1 MKKLSSIL
9 MITAV
14 AGLMLQACN
23 GNKKDSTSSADS
35 VNAVKDTTTTGKTG
49 IAVVADD
56 AKFAVDAA
64 NGGMT
69 EIQLSQLAKTKA
81 VNAKVKA
88 FADMMV
94 MDHSKAG
101 DSLKAVATTKN
112 ITLPDSVNADSKK
125 AIADLSA
132 KSGADFDKAYVDKM
146 VADHKATVDMFESAS
161 KSLKDADL
169 KAFVDKTLPT
179 IKGHLDNINKIKAG
193 MK

>member
-69 EIQLSQLAKTKA
+69 EIQLSQLATTKA
-81 VNAKVKA
+81 VNSKVKD
-88 FADMMV
+88 FANMMIT
-94 MDHSKAG
+94 DHTKAG

-161 KSLKDADL
+161 KSLKDPDL

-179 IKGHLDNINKIKAG
+179 IKGHLDHINKIKAG

>member
-1 MKKLSSIL
+1 
-9 MITAV
+9 MIAA
-14 AGLMLQACN
+14 AGLMFQACN

-35 VNAVKDTTTTGKTG
+35 VNSVKDTTTTGKTG

-69 EIQLSQLAKTKA
+69 EIQLSQLATIKT
-81 VNAKVKA
+81 VNDKVKA
-88 FADMMV
+88 FATMMV

-101 DSLKAVATTKN
+101 GELKAIAMTKN

-125 AIADLSA
+125 AIGDLSK

>member
-14 AGLMLQACN
+14 TGLMLQACN

-69 EIQLSQLAKTKA
+69 EIQLSQLATTKA
-81 VNAKVKA
+81 VNSKVKD
-88 FADMMV
+88 FANMMIT
-94 MDHSKAG
+94 DHTKAG
-101 DSLKAVATTKN
+101 DSLKAVAKTKN

-125 AIADLSA
+125 AIAGLFA
-132 KSGADFDKAYVDKM
+132 KSGTDFDKAYVDKM

-161 KSLKDADL
+161 KSLKDPDL

-179 IKGHLDNINKIKAG
+179 IKGHLDHINKIKAG

>member
-9 MITAV
+9 MIATV
-14 AGLMLQACN
+14 GLMFQACN

-35 VNAVKDTTTTGKTG
+35 VNSVKDTTTTGKTG

-69 EIQLSQLAKTKA
+69 EIQLSQIAATKA
-81 VNAKVKA
+81 VNDKVKA
-88 FADMMV
+88 FAAMMV

-101 DSLKAVATTKN
+101 GELKAIAMTKN

-125 AIADLSA
+125 AIGDLS
-132 KSGADFDKAYVDKM
+132 KKTGADFDKAYIDKM

>member
-1 MKKLSSIL
+1 
-9 MITAV
+9 MIAAA
-14 AGLMLQACN
+14 AGLMLQACG

-69 EIQLSQLAKTKA
+69 EIQLSQLAATKA
-81 VNAKVKA
+81 VNSKIKE

-94 MDHSKAG
+94 MDHTKAG
-101 DSLKAVATTKN
+101 GELKAVAMTKN

-161 KSLKDADL
+161 KSLKDPDL

-179 IKGHLDNINKIKAG
+179 IKGHLDHINKIKAG

>member
-9 MITAV
+9 MIAT
-14 AGLMLQACN
+14 AGLMFQACN
-23 GNKKDSTSSADS
+23 STPKDSTAAADS
-35 VNAVKDTTTTGKTG
+35 VNKVKDTTTTGQTG
-49 IAVVADD
+49 IAVVAND

-69 EIQLSQLAKTKA
+69 EIALSKLAIDRAT
-81 VNAKVKA
+81 NAKVKE
-88 FADMMV
+88 FANMMV

-101 DSLKAVATTKN
+101 EELMSVAKTKN

-132 KSGADFDKAYVDKM
+132 KKAGADFDKAYVDKM
-146 VADHKATVDMFESAS
+146 VSDHKATVDMFESAS
-161 KSLKDADL
+161 KNLKDADL

-179 IKGHLDNINKIKAG
+179 VKGHLGHINAIHDG